1 MYDDESVDCYGKGF
15 VYWTA
20 EYLIK
25 QAAATEGWE
34 QRLAREQERR
44 RAAVTNPAPT
54 PDADPEL
61 DAELDTDHELDAELD
76 ADLKPATSTPNSTP
90 TPNPTGKDSKDTI
103 VQNDKTSGVFAP
115 SAMIASA
122 LAIAALL

>member
-61 DAELDTDHELDAELD
+61 DAELD